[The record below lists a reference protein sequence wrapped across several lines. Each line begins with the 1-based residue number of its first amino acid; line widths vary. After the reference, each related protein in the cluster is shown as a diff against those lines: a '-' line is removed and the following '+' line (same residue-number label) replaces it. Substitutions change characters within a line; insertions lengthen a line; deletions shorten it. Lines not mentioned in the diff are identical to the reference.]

1 MKRFLFLILLVTVS
15 CVNIKAQGVAGAD
28 PALAAAWHFHTST
41 SKAAINGA
49 TSATAATIPEIKWY
63 ESKTREYVDYRYKY
77 YNYLDSIQGK
87 LLLYANAVGI
97 GLEINTLIMAFKM
110 FSVEVSKNPDN
121 CLAVN
126 LRDEK
131 EQTITDVIGLIGELN
146 RLFIGLGG
154 ERAKVKE
161 TERYKSLENIR
172 LKIRELSGR
181 VFKLAQAIHVT
192 SFYYLL
198 NKALID
204 NDAKFRKVDK
214 NNVSSRCIE
223 YWKLNAKAVSK

>member
-15 CVNIKAQGVAGAD
+15 CVNIKAQAVMGAD
-28 PALAAAWHFHTST
+28 PALAAAWYFHTST

-49 TSATAATIPEIKWY
+49 TSATAATIPEVKWY

-97 GLEINTLIMAFKM
+97 GLEINTLIRAFKM
-110 FSVEVSKNPDN
+110 VSVEVSKNPDN
-121 CLAVN
+121 CLAVY

-131 EQTITDVIGLIGELN
+131 EQTISDVIGLIGELN

-154 ERAKVKE
+154 GRAKVKE

-172 LKIRELSGR
+172 LKIRELSDR
-181 VFKLAQAIHVT
+181 VFKLARAIHVT
-192 SFYYLL
+192 SFYYLF

-214 NNVSSRCIE
+214 NNVSYRCIE
-223 YWKLNAKAVSK
+223 YWKLNAKAVTK